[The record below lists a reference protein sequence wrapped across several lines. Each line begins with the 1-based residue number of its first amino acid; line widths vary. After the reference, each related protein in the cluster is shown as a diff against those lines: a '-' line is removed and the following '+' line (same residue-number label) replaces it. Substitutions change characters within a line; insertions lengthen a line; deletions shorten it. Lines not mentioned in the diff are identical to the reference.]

1 MAFDGFFIKKIV
13 DELNEKLKTG
23 RINKINNISNTE
35 LIFSIRKF
43 SNKKLL
49 ISIHSQNS
57 RIHLTNNN
65 YENPKSPSN
74 FCTVLRKY
82 INNSFIV
89 SFEQKNNDRI
99 IFIKLKNSDEL
110 GYKKNYY
117 LILELMGKHSNIIL
131 TDEDYTIIEAI
142 KNSYSIEYSRPT
154 MAGIKYKFPPTVK
167 KINPFNFEEYPTSEK
182 EFNNKFLLNN
192 FYGVSKLLSK
202 QFSSLTEFKDFCAK
216 FNNYNQPLA
225 FKDNGK
231 LDFYYYNFN
240 NFSEENKFTSYSELL
255 DFVYLENNLIS
266 NKDNNKKIYLFV
278 KNKITKLKNKI
289 NILEDELE
297 KAKKDN
303 LNELKGQL
311 LLANNYLYKKFTP
324 KEVVLQNFYDENLEN
339 IKISLDENLSIEKN
353 AENYFNKNKKNKRS
367 IENIEKQILVT
378 KEEIN
383 YFENLEI
390 QIENAEISDLEEIN
404 EELVKHKYIKNKIN
418 KKQKNIK
425 YTVINY
431 EDTPIYIG
439 KNNIQNDN
447 ITNKLAK
454 RNYLW
459 FHAKDIPG
467 SHVVI
472 FSNNPKEELINL
484 AAMLAA
490 YYSKFKNEDF
500 VNVDYTLIKYVK
512 KISGAKA
519 GMVTYTNQK
528 TLKIKIDKLL
538 ISKIINM

>member
-49 ISIHSQNS
+49 ISIHPQNS

-110 GYKKNYY
+110 GYEKNYY

-142 KNSYSIEYSRPT
+142 KNSYSIEYSRAT
-154 MAGIKYKFPPTVK
+154 MAGIKYKFPPTAK

-202 QFSSLTEFKDFCAK
+202 QFSSLAEFKDFCAK

-225 FKDNGK
+225 FKDSGK

-278 KNKITKLKNKI
+278 RNKITKLKNKI

-339 IKISLDENLSIEKN
+339 IKIILDENLSIEKN

-431 EDTPIYIG
+431 ENTPIYIG